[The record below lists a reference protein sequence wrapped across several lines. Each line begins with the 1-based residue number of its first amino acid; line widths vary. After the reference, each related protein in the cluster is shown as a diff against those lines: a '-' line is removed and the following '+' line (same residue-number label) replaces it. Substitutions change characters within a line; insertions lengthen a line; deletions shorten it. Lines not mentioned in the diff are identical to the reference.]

1 MSLGSL
7 VDGAGL
13 DPVSRIV
20 NDVTRKYG
28 VVCVVAAGNSFGNFL
43 IGSPGGAIEALT
55 VGSVALRSPTMGT
68 VATFSSKGPT
78 TDGRV
83 KPTIACYG
91 GNMGPVSEKI
101 LCATSGKAAEEAGE
115 RYSGMMGTSMATP
128 IVAGGLALLKQA
140 GCPMD
145 RKYLES
151 LLAQSASM
159 PHPADVWTG
168 WGVFNVNKAFN
179 LIGSQLIPF
188 QRAQN
193 LQNVITK
200 PLSKPAARLYQ
211 MFNKEQQS
219 NSIPRLP
226 L

>member
-1 MSLGSL
+1 
-7 VDGAGL
+7 
-13 DPVSRIV
+13 
-20 NDVTRKYG
+20 
-28 VVCVVAAGNSFGNFL
+28 
-43 IGSPGGAIEALT
+43 
-55 VGSVALRSPTMGT
+55 
-68 VATFSSKGPT
+68 
-78 TDGRV
+78 
-83 KPTIACYG
+83 
-91 GNMGPVSEKI
+91 
-101 LCATSGKAAEEAGE
+101 
-115 RYSGMMGTSMATP
+115 MATP